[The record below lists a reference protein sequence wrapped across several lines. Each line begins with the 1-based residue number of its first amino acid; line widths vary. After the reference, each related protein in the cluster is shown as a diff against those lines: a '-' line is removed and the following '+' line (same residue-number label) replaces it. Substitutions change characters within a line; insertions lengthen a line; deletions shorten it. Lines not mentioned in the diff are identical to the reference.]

1 MYPALPTLN
10 ICEPL
15 FSQTKLSFT
24 DRRKQTDGRKRL
36 VPRRLEILMMLKDN
50 KHRWSAATVES
61 CLNVADSTQLS
72 YDYQDDSDNESEIE
86 SETEGH
92 HVTKDGTGE

>member
-1 MYPALPTLN
+1 MYPVLPTLN

-24 DRRKQTDGRKRL
+24 KRQRSTQTDGRKRL

-72 YDYQDDSDNESEIE
+72 YDYQDDSDNESE
-86 SETEGH
+86 SEAVGH